1 MSSKIQWGN
10 IILRVPIKLEYE
22 TPTGLIKEG
31 PAITAKANLSTRNKK
46 KSITIIADDD
56 IKTPSVSVLKNELK
70 GKRKDNDEITK
81 IRDRLKNDIKK
92 LKDDKL
98 INKDEFKDL
107 NDSLK
112 SGLDLYKKNND
123 DAELKVLKSK
133 IDYTRGITY
142 VFKGRI
148 DKQDYRRDSI
158 INQLSK
164 KYDEYKSNISV
175 KPEEDKVVE
184 EKIIKPIEKKAVKPI
199 EKKVVKPIEKKV
211 VKPIEKKAVKPIEE
225 SKNNDD
231 VLYNQYKARL
241 DILRKEN
248 YISQSGYNDR
258 LEDLKDAIDIMPF
271 DNRYIKDIERF
282 INIKEQELKAFQ
294 NITPIKPEIEP
305 NKKEKSKVE
314 QPKKETKVEQPK
326 KEEVKEDKN
335 NEILKKLQDDR
346 EIFYTNINRFLQ
358 SPSKRNSDYLI
369 KELSKINLVTDKYD
383 LIRKLFEAN
392 KGFDFVPT
400 PKEFLK
406 DFLEYAKDEEN
417 NILEPTCGL
426 GHVIHEILKVNP
438 KAKIIA
444 YEFNKDF
451 YDILLFLYPK
461 NMYPNITF
469 YNKDFLKYAKNENF
483 GLVFCNPPF
492 TINNDKK
499 YFYNFL
505 IKCQELISQSKV
517 NKFEI
522 LLFFISPPLY
532 DSLKNAGDIVDW
544 SKFISSISKNKIE
557 DILDKKISNNE
568 YKYIKDYYKDDDDTK
583 DRDIA
588 TFLLEDIEPGQMTVL
603 DNVKFKVGASISALL
618 YVSINVVNKK
628 GGKLRRLQRI

>member
-142 VFKGRI
+142 VFRGRV

-158 INQLSK
+158 INQLSG

-175 KPEEDKVVE
+175 KPVEEKIVE
-184 EKIIKPIEKKAVKPI
+184 EKIIKPIKKKVI
-199 EKKVVKPIEKKV
+199 EKKVVKPVDKKV
-211 VKPIEKKAVKPIEE
+211 VEKKAVKPIEE
-225 SKNNDD
+225 SKSNEDI
-231 VLYNQYKARL
+231 LYNQYKSRL

-271 DNRYIKDIERF
+271 DNRYIKDIEKF
-282 INIKEQELKAFQ
+282 INIKEQELKAF
-294 NITPIKPEIEP
+294 
-305 NKKEKSKVE
+305 KK
-314 QPKKETKVEQPK
+314 
-326 KEEVKEDKN
+326 
-335 NEILKKLQDDR
+335 
-346 EIFYTNINRFLQ
+346 
-358 SPSKRNSDYLI
+358 
-369 KELSKINLVTDKYD
+369 
-383 LIRKLFEAN
+383 
-392 KGFDFVPT
+392 
-400 PKEFLK
+400 
-406 DFLEYAKDEEN
+406 
-417 NILEPTCGL
+417 
-426 GHVIHEILKVNP
+426 
-438 KAKIIA
+438 
-444 YEFNKDF
+444 
-451 YDILLFLYPK
+451 
-461 NMYPNITF
+461 
-469 YNKDFLKYAKNENF
+469 
-483 GLVFCNPPF
+483 
-492 TINNDKK
+492 
-499 YFYNFL
+499 
-505 IKCQELISQSKV
+505 
-517 NKFEI
+517 
-522 LLFFISPPLY
+522 
-532 DSLKNAGDIVDW
+532 
-544 SKFISSISKNKIE
+544 
-557 DILDKKISNNE
+557 
-568 YKYIKDYYKDDDDTK
+568 
-583 DRDIA
+583 
-588 TFLLEDIEPGQMTVL
+588 
-603 DNVKFKVGASISALL
+603 
-618 YVSINVVNKK
+618 
-628 GGKLRRLQRI
+628 

>member
-1 MSSKIQWGN
+1 MSSKIEWGN

-22 TPTGLIKEG
+22 TPTGLIREG
-31 PAITAKANLSTRNKK
+31 PTITAKANLSTRNKK

-70 GKRKDNDEITK
+70 GKRKDNEKFIK
-81 IRDRLKNDIKK
+81 IRDTLKNDIKK
-92 LKDDKL
+92 LKDDNL
-98 INKDEFKDL
+98 INKEEFKDL
-107 NDSLK
+107 NDFLK

-123 DAELKVLKSK
+123 DAELKLILNKLNYIK
-133 IDYTRGITY
+133 GITY
-142 VFKGRI
+142 VFGKT
-148 DKQDYRRDSI
+148 D
-158 INQLSK
+158 N
-164 KYDEYKSNISV
+164 
-175 KPEEDKVVE
+175 
-184 EKIIKPIEKKAVKPI
+184 
-199 EKKVVKPIEKKV
+199 
-211 VKPIEKKAVKPIEE
+211 
-225 SKNNDD
+225 
-231 VLYNQYKARL
+231 
-241 DILRKEN
+241 DILDKTKYRNDKIENILSGIYDRYKVITSAFKE
-248 YISQSGYNDR
+248 
-258 LEDLKDAIDIMPF
+258 LPKTET
-271 DNRYIKDIERF
+271 IK
-282 INIKEQELKAFQ
+282 
-294 NITPIKPEIEP
+294 
-305 NKKEKSKVE
+305 KKEVKVKQPKKKQLKEE
-314 QPKKETKVEQPK
+314 QPKKEQLKEEQPKKKEETKTEKPKEEQPK

-346 EIFYTNINRFLQ
+346 EIFYNNINRFLQ
-358 SPSKRNSDYLI
+358 SPSRRNSDYLI

-392 KGFDFVPT
+392 KSFDFVPT

-406 DFLEYAKDEEN
+406 DFLDYAKDEEN

-532 DSLKNAGDIVDW
+532 DSLKNAGDTVDW

-583 DRDIA
+583 DRDVA
-588 TFLLEDIEPGQMTVL
+588 TFLLEEIEPGQMTVL
-603 DNVKFKVGASISALL
+603 DNVKFKVGASISALS

-628 GGKLRRLQRI
+628 AEY